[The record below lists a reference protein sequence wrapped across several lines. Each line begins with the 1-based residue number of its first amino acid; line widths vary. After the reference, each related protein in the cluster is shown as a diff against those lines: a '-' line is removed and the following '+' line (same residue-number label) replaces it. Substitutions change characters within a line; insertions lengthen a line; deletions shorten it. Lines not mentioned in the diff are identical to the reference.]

1 MDLNNGTVTG
11 HHLNMTDKIERK
23 VSDKEPFTALAF
35 KIMSDPF
42 VGKLTYFR
50 IYSGTLKSGSYV
62 LQLRHGQEGTPR
74 AASFACTR
82 TRAKT
87 SKRHTPVTSW
97 PRSV

>member
-1 MDLNNGTVTG
+1 
-11 HHLNMTDKIERK
+11 MTDQIERK

-62 LQLRHGQEGTPR
+62 YNSVTRQEGTAEPHPPDAR
-74 AASFACTR
+74 EHARGC
-82 TRAKT
+82 
-87 SKRHTPVTSW
+87 
-97 PRSV
+97 